1 MNNNDAVVI
10 QKELIQIQKLF
21 KRTAENGNIKVWVN
35 QEAPPPT
42 GLDKCFK
49 RKILEGTLLNYLEKD
64 MTNEKKILMYAI
76 AQVNLDLWW

>member
-1 MNNNDAVVI
+1 M
-10 QKELIQIQKLF
+10 
-21 KRTAENGNIKVWVN
+21 N

-64 MTNEKKILMYAI
+64 MINEKKSLMYAI
-76 AQVNLDLWW
+76 AQVNLDL